1 MAFFNYAKKEL
12 SAKIVYYGP
21 GLSGKTTNLEVI
33 HRRMR
38 PDQRGK
44 LISLDTQTDRTLF
57 FDFLPLELGEIRGF
71 KTRFHIYTV
80 PGQVFYNAT
89 RKVVLKGVD
98 GVVFVADS
106 QRDMMESNI
115 MSLKNLEANLEE
127 QGRKVGELPVVLQY
141 NKRDLP
147 NLLSVKEL
155 DAALNIASWPTYEA
169 AAISEKGVLETLT
182 GICKLVLKDLRDAH
196 EGPKKPARPAGP
208 KPQPKPRLE
217 TPPEP
222 APAPLAAEPA
232 RTSIYDDEPIYSQA
246 NDEVVVGE
254 PEMAVEEPMAARSTA
269 DEYEIV
275 EESDLGGEDEL
286 VYVDDE
292 PAPASS
298 VAQSAWAEK
307 PAASV
312 PLEARWSDAAP
323 VTALTDE
330 QELEQERA
338 GGRVEIA
345 TWGQPVRVSATTLR
359 IPVTLRGGG
368 LRESLTL
375 SITVDLAQIGSNG
388 NAGE

>member
-115 MSLKNLEANLEE
+115 QSLKNLEANLEE
-127 QGRKVGELPVVLQY
+127 QGRKMSELPVVLQY

-147 NLLSVKEL
+147 NLLSIKEL
-155 DAALNIASWPTYEA
+155 DAALNPQGWAHFEA
-169 AAISEKGVLETLT
+169 AAISERGVLETLT
-182 GICKLVLKDLRDAH
+182 AVCKLVLKDLRDTH
-196 EGPKKPARPAGP
+196 EAPKKPAKPAGP
-208 KPQPKPRLE
+208 KPQPKPRLDV
-217 TPPEP
+217 PPAPPAARPATLDDIHAEP
-222 APAPLAAEPA
+222 PAPLPAPLAPPLHDSTFELPPLPRA
-232 RTSIYDDEPIYSQA
+232 
-246 NDEVVVGE
+246 
-254 PEMAVEEPMAARSTA
+254 EPMAARTESFDDVEVV
-269 DEYEIV
+269 DESEL
-275 EESDLGGEDEL
+275 EGSEDV
-286 VYVDDE
+286 VYVDDDLP
-292 PAPASS
+292 PAPA
-298 VAQSAWAEK
+298 VAAAGWAEK
-307 PAASV
+307 APTPPPLPPLAALVPPAA
-312 PLEARWSDAAP
+312 PQPMAMGADGA
-323 VTALTDE
+323 T
-330 QELEQERA
+330 
-338 GGRVEIA
+338 EIVS
-345 TWGQPVRVSATTLR
+345 WGQPTRISKTAVRVPIVVKT
-359 IPVTLRGGG
+359 GGG
-368 LRESLTL
+368 GDSVSFAVTIDVSRLEP
-375 SITVDLAQIGSNG
+375 GS
-388 NAGE
+388 

>member
-115 MSLKNLEANLEE
+115 QSLKNLEANLEE
-127 QGRKVGELPVVLQY
+127 QGRKMSELPVVLQY

-147 NLLSVKEL
+147 NLLSIKEL
-155 DAALNIASWPTYEA
+155 DAALNPQGWSHFEA
-169 AAISEKGVLETLT
+169 AAISERGVLETLT
-182 GICKLVLKDLRDAH
+182 AVCKLVLKDLRDTH
-196 EGPKKPARPAGP
+196 EGPKKPAKPAGP
-208 KPQPKPRLE
+208 KPQPKPRLDVPAPAAAAPAPKPATLDDFHDE
-217 TPPEP
+217 PALPPLSREPLHDDFEVPPVPRGEPLAAHADSFDDVEVVDESELEGSEDVVYVDDELPPEP
-222 APAPLAAEPA
+222 APAVAAGGWAEKAPTPPPTLPPLHLA
-232 RTSIYDDEPIYSQA
+232 T
-246 NDEVVVGE
+246 
-254 PEMAVEEPMAARSTA
+254 
-269 DEYEIV
+269 
-275 EESDLGGEDEL
+275 
-286 VYVDDE
+286 
-292 PAPASS
+292 PAPAPLTPPMTAGNWTILSS
-298 VAQSAWAEK
+298 
-307 PAASV
+307 PPIASISFLV
-312 PLEARWSDAAP
+312 RGASEAPKATVLS
-323 VTALTDE
+323 VIALTPPPE
-330 QELEQERA
+330 
-338 GGRVEIA
+338 
-345 TWGQPVRVSATTLR
+345 PMLR
-359 IPVTLRGGG
+359 
-368 LRESLTL
+368 
-375 SITVDLAQIGSNG
+375 
-388 NAGE
+388 

>member
-106 QRDMMESNI
+106 QRDMMESNLQ
-115 MSLKNLEANLEE
+115 SLKNLEANLEE
-127 QGRKVGELPVVLQY
+127 QGRKLAELPVILQY

-155 DAALNIASWPTYEA
+155 DAALNPQGWAHFEA
-169 AAISEKGVLETLT
+169 AAISERGVLETLT
-182 GICKLVLKDLRDAH
+182 AVCKLVLKDLRDTH
-196 EGPKKPARPAGP
+196 EGPRK
-208 KPQPKPRLE
+208 
-217 TPPEP
+217 
-222 APAPLAAEPA
+222 
-232 RTSIYDDEPIYSQA
+232 
-246 NDEVVVGE
+246 
-254 PEMAVEEPMAARSTA
+254 
-269 DEYEIV
+269 
-275 EESDLGGEDEL
+275 
-286 VYVDDE
+286 
-292 PAPASS
+292 
-298 VAQSAWAEK
+298 VAK
-307 PAASV
+307 PAA
-312 PLEARWSDAAP
+312 PKL
-323 VTALTDE
+323 
-330 QELEQERA
+330 
-338 GGRVEIA
+338 
-345 TWGQPVRVSATTLR
+345 
-359 IPVTLRGGG
+359 
-368 LRESLTL
+368 SLIHISEPTRPY
-375 SITVDLAQIGSNG
+375 
-388 NAGE
+388 

>member
-115 MSLKNLEANLEE
+115 QSLKNLDANLEE
-127 QGRKVGELPVVLQY
+127 QGRKMAELPVVLQY

-147 NLLSVKEL
+147 NLLSLKEL
-155 DAALNIASWPTYEA
+155 EATLNPSGWSYYEA
-169 AAISEKGVLETLT
+169 AAISERGVLETLT
-182 GICKLVLKDLRDAH
+182 AVCKLVLKDLRDTH
-196 EGPKKPARPAGP
+196 EGPKKPAKPAGP

-217 TPPEP
+217 TPAAEP
-222 APAPLAAEPA
+222 LAPVARPSPATLDDSLDDPVPLAAAHEPLM
-232 RTSIYDDEPIYSQA
+232 T
-246 NDEVVVGE
+246 E
-254 PEMAVEEPMAARSTA
+254 PEPHPAPVAARAMEA
-269 DEYEIV
+269 DDV
-275 EESDLGGEDEL
+275 EVLDESDFEASEDV

-292 PAPASS
+292 TPPEPPAPPAASR
-298 VAQSAWAEK
+298 WAEK
-307 PAASV
+307 PAPAAASAARV
-312 PLEARWSDAAP
+312 HADGHPELVSWGGPERISKTAVRIPL
-323 VTALTDE
+323 VV
-330 QELEQERA
+330 RA
-338 GGRVEIA
+338 G
-345 TWGQPVRVSATTLR
+345 
-359 IPVTLRGGG
+359 
-368 LRESLTL
+368 
-375 SITVDLAQIGSNG
+375 D
-388 NAGE
+388 AGEPISFAVTIDVSRLEPGA